1 MIEQRQTGILNILN
15 EELIVPRGS
24 DAGFYSKISGAHSK
38 SAIFQKPLRA
48 QTTFIVHHY
57 AGAVMYEST
66 GFMEK
71 NKDTLSED
79 LLELLSKS
87 AMPFMAELFPNM
99 GQKVASRERK
109 ASLAA
114 QFTKQLD
121 TLMATLNATEPHYIR
136 CVKPNNDRAANR
148 FLAPNVLEQLRYS
161 GVFEAVAIR
170 KSGFPFRQTH
180 ANFVKRYKVVNPLV
194 NYPESQTG
202 CSQIIDFMKL
212 NVANTQMGK
221 SMVLYRAEEFKK
233 LELQRS
239 INVERQQLIE
249 TLERLIKQDP
259 NEFKDP
265 ESYFQQLSKTVK
277 RTNMLALQSPVIDRA
292 RKMLSDFIE
301 ARIDPQ
307 VRDALVV
314 ARQSRDIPALKAL
327 LDTCEE
333 QEYGTALVK
342 QCRALYDR
350 IARIIA
356 ESELAL
362 RVLDERAMAVC
373 IKAAAEVIYKSD
385 ALDQSHKLLYQ
396 TPKEAFLKEQMKCA
410 VSMRDNARAI
420 RITVRLKD
428 MFLSSN
434 EHMFLLPGFAK
445 LKTPAEWA
453 SEKFFCMDRDKLAAS
468 MLVWSD
474 DPIHAC
480 LQDFEHAGMP
490 ELAAQALDAECQRV
504 YKCVLS
510 FFESTDGAGIFDL
523 SDLAQSVVNS
533 ATSKKAATAFELAA
547 QIVHTAITN
556 PKIRDEIYIY
566 IMKLLTR
573 NPRPSSSARGWDLMA
588 ICLSYFAPNADTENY
603 VEVFLRQNAQPR
615 DKFVGALNK
624 IIFEGTRP
632 TLPSVEEVT
641 AAASN
646 LVHRS
651 RGFSE
656 PLPPA
661 APSYLDLTVEFKD
674 VDPADVEFHK
684 PAPRPAAGSV
694 SVQKPATSWISAV
707 DPASGG
713 TYYYNEKTG
722 ESQWEMPDELRFRHH
737 RSGSRIS

>member
-1 MIEQRQTGILNILN
+1 MIEQRPTGILNILN

-24 DAGFYSKISGAHSK
+24 DMGFYAKISGAHSK

-48 QTTFIVHHY
+48 QTTFVVHHY

-79 LLELLSKS
+79 LLELLSRS
-87 AMPFMAELFPNM
+87 SMPFMAELFPNI

-121 TLMATLNATEPHYIR
+121 TLMATLNSTEPHYIR
-136 CVKPNNDRAANR
+136 CIKPNNDRAANR

-277 RTNMLALQSPVIDRA
+277 RTNMLALQSPVIERA

-314 ARQSRDIPALKAL
+314 ARQSRDIPALKTL

-350 IARIIA
+350 IARIIV

-385 ALDQSHKLLYQ
+385 TLDQSHKLLYQ

-434 EHMFLLPGFAK
+434 EHMFMLPGFAK
-445 LKTPAEWA
+445 LKTPVEWA
-453 SEKFFCMDRDKLAAS
+453 AEKFFCMDRDKLASS
-468 MLVWSD
+468 MLVWSE
-474 DPIHAC
+474 DPIHSC

-490 ELAAQALDAECQRV
+490 EPEAKALDAECQKV

-523 SDLAQSVVNS
+523 ADLAQSVVNS
-533 ATSKKAATAFELAA
+533 ATSKKAATAFELAT

-556 PKIRDEIYIY
+556 PKIRDEIYFY

-588 ICLSYFAPNADTENY
+588 ICLSSFAPNPEAENY

-632 TLPSVEEVT
+632 ALPSVDEVT
-641 AAASN
+641 AAAAN

-674 VDPADVEFHK
+674 VDPSDVEFHK